1 MGLRD
6 DEFFQGIADLFYSA
20 ELQLQPLLHQ
30 RMFMIFCRKKS
41 LADLKQDY
49 HHLYFLVQCSCSSN
63 LSRCNNNDK
72 HNNFHD
78 DDDFVTFFAC

>member
-1 MGLRD
+1 
-6 DEFFQGIADLFYSA
+6 
-20 ELQLQPLLHQ
+20 
-30 RMFMIFCRKKS
+30 MFMIFCRKKS

-72 HNNFHD
+72 HNNYKHNNFH